1 MTPRCPSCGHRLN
14 QGGRLTPRE
23 LDVLAAWWM
32 VGTVK
37 GAAGRVGIGEQRA
50 KNLLRAARI
59 RNGAPTNDDLL
70 EMHFAAVRSLVSERM
85 SHNVERREAV

>member
-1 MTPRCPSCGHRLN
+1 MTPRCPTCGHRLN

-59 RNGAPTNDDLL
+59 RNGASTNDDLL
-70 EMHFAAVRSLVSERM
+70 EMHFADVRSLVDKLVSQNIGG
-85 SHNVERREAV
+85 SAIA